1 MGRQWSSLQ
10 ETWYEKLRDSRRTK
24 SGVGAVQ
31 LRFKK
36 LIVAFTAHLRNLGHE
51 LNVAGH
57 SACGSTHATSHEA
70 QASSGQTDNNKLYTG
85 SAAGLGSWCR
95 CDGATTVVKIQRT
108 WASRIAGSRRNSLPQ
123 RHGKCKQHTSQ
134 VIFSPTQCAY

>member
-1 MGRQWSSLQ
+1 M
-10 ETWYEKLRDSRRTK
+10 
-24 SGVGAVQ
+24 Q

-51 LNVAGH
+51 LNVAVH

-95 CDGATTVVKIQRT
+95 CDGVTTVGKIQRT
-108 WASRIAGSRRNSLPQ
+108 WASRIAGSRRETVCHSDTENVNSTP
-123 RHGKCKQHTSQ
+123 HTSF
-134 VIFSPTQCAY
+134 FSYTMRVLNYV